1 MANLAFDVALGREV
15 EFWNRVNDSD
25 PTNAAFKVLVLA
37 QAGLESDAILRTYAD
52 VATML
57 ASTNNEVTNATY
69 ARITLTD
76 ADISPYTVDYVN
88 HETTLYFDAD
98 LSWATPAA
106 GDLWRKGVIAYDND
120 TTGGT
125 DANLI
130 PVAMWDV
137 LNSQGNAVTPNG
149 SAITMSFPNGLL
161 TAS

>member
-1 MANLAFDVALGREV
+1 MNLAFDVALGREV

-25 PTNAAFKVLVLA
+25 PTNAVFVILVLA
-37 QAGLESDAILRTYAD
+37 NAGLESDATLRTYSTVSD
-52 VATML
+52 LL
-57 ASTNNEVTNATY
+57 AGASNEVTNTGY

-76 ADISPYTVDYVN
+76 ASIGAYTVDTTN
-88 HETTLYFDAD
+88 HTITLP
-98 LSWATPAA
+98 LSDQTWATPAA
-106 GDLWRKGVIAYDND
+106 GDLWRKGVIAYDSD
-120 TTGGT
+120 STAGT